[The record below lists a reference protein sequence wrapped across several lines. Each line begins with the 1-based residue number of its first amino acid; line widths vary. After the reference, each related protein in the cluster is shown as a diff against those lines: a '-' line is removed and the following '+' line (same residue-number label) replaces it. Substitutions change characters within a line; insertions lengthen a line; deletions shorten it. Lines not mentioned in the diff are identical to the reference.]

1 MYTVLTKFITLK
13 FTVMKKVFI
22 AASLCALMMVAQN
35 SFAQATQ
42 EVKAAKKEMKAEK
55 KMIKADKMKTNAATG
70 NGVEVAGVSDPG
82 TRNAKADRKME
93 KAEKKMMKG
102 QAKEMKGEAKEMK
115 SAAKDV
121 KKDAS
126 N

>member
-1 MYTVLTKFITLK
+1 
-13 FTVMKKVFI
+13 MKKAFVV
-22 AASLCALMMVAQN
+22 ASMCALMMVAQS

-55 KMIKADKMKTNAATG
+55 KMIKAEKLKTNAATG

-102 QAKEMKGEAKEMK
+102 KAKEMKGEAKE
-115 SAAKDV
+115 V
-121 KKDAS
+121 KKNAS